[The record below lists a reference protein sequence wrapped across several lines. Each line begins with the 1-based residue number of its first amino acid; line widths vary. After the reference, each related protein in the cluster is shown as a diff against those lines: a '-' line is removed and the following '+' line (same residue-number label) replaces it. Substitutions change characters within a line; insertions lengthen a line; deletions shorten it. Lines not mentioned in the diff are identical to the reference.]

1 MKDAYYF
8 PHFCNARH
16 DRKIKRLRKELG
28 LEGYGIFFMLLEVLR
43 EQTDLRYP
51 MDDLDLLAD
60 EMGTSEQKVR
70 TVVCNYQ
77 LFDIDTSSNKDK
89 FFSPKLLVYLQPY
102 FTMKNQRIEAGK
114 KSAEKRRIKA
124 LEENLIERPLNGTC
138 NDVETDLEHSFN
150 EIEQSKV
157 KKSKVKE
164 INKNIYDELFDS
176 VWKLYPKKEGKG
188 QVSEFKKKEL
198 YKLGYEQLERC
209 IERYKKAKAGTDRQY
224 LQNGSTFFNSGY
236 VDYLDCNYVEDKPKK
251 TGTDLSNY
259 IPKNPEVGTDDY
271 FAQ

>member
-1 MKDAYYF
+1 MPVTWIKIQLDMFDNKKIKYIRSLPEGNEICLCWIMLLMSAGR
-8 PHFCNARH
+8 CNANGYIYLTENIPYTP
-16 DRKIKRLRKELG
+16 DMLAEEFKISINTMKLALETFKRLNMIDVDENGIYIPGWEEYQNVEGMERVRELNRIRNQK
-28 LEGYGIFFMLLEVLR
+28 YRDNKKQKLLTSNDVSV
-43 EQTDLRYP
+43 TSHD
-51 MDDLDLLAD
+51 
-60 EMGTSEQKVR
+60 GT
-70 TVVCNYQ
+70 
-77 LFDIDTSSNKDK
+77 DIDIELDKDIDKEKDK
-89 FFSPKLLVYLQPY
+89 K
-102 FTMKNQRIEAGK
+102 
-114 KSAEKRRIKA
+114 
-124 LEENLIERPLNGTC
+124 
-138 NDVETDLEHSFN
+138 
-150 EIEQSKV
+150 
-157 KKSKVKE
+157 
-164 INKNIYDELFDS
+164 NKNHLECFESL
-176 VWKLYPKKEGKG
+176 WKLYPKKEGKG